1 MRAAHHRFAEGHR
14 LAQRVS
20 GGPADTLASDPEPV
34 EVTIPPGASSLT
46 FPSPVTAPARRRPT
60 P

>member
-20 GGPADTLASDPEPV
+20 GGPADTLAPDPEPV
-34 EVTIPPGASSLT
+34 EATIDPGASSLT
-46 FPSPVTAPARRRPT
+46 FPSPVTAPA
-60 P
+60 